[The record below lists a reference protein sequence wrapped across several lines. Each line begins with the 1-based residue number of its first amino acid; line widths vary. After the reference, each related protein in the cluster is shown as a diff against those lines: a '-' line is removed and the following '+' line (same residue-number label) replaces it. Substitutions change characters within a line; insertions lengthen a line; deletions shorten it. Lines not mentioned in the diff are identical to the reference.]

1 METVEI
7 KVLLFATAREAAG
20 NVSSVFCKLETPADT
35 QKLRYGKGMMMVQ
48 YSFGHY

>member
-35 QKLRYGKGMMMVQ
+35 QKLRYGKGMMMV
-48 YSFGHY
+48 